1 MERSLWKF
9 GRPWTAL
16 GNDARTRRGARIS
29 WMAAAHVAASTL
41 ADARALPAQA
51 LDASASG
58 GGASGSAVTAAPLS
72 AAGVREAA
80 RAVAR
85 GPMGAAS
92 TPDELLHLQAL
103 LDGAGFAP
111 GAIDAKWSDNTR
123 LAVRAFR
130 AAAGLPLA
138 DEIDADAYARLVEAA
153 DARDPLASYTLTA
166 ADVRGPYR
174 RLPAGTYAKAR
185 LDCLCYQ
192 SLLEMLGERFHVT
205 PAVLKRLNPDVD
217 FARAAAGT
225 AVVVPNVARRP
236 AAGVAPRLARL
247 VVDRGQGS
255 LRGED
260 AAGRPLFWMPVSV
273 GSPEEP
279 SPSGRL
285 KVVSITR
292 DPHYHFNP
300 RVLGDVPDSR
310 PDAHLPPGP
319 NSPVGVLWMQLS
331 KAHVGIHGTAD
342 PELVGPGM
350 SHGCVRVTNWDARFL
365 ADVARPGLEVRFL

>member
-1 MERSLWKF
+1 MERF
-9 GRPWTAL
+9 RPMDGRAT
-16 GNDARTRRGARIS
+16 RTPGTPVRAAI
-29 WMAAAHVAASTL
+29 AAAALAVACAL
-41 ADARALPAQA
+41 APARALPAQA
-51 LDASASG
+51 LDGDAG
-58 GGASGSAVTAAPLS
+58 TGGAAAAPARALS
-72 AAGVREAA
+72 ADGVREAA
-80 RAVAR
+80 RGAPR
-85 GPMGAAS
+85 TPLGAAS

-103 LDGAGFAP
+103 LDAAGFAP
-111 GAIDAKWSDNTR
+111 GSIDARWNENTR

-130 AAAGLPLA
+130 AAAGLPPA
-138 DEIDADAYARLVEAA
+138 EEIDADAHARLLERAG
-153 DARDPLASYTLTA
+153 AREPLAAYTVTA

-185 LDCLCYQ
+185 MDCLCYQ
-192 SLLEMLGERFHVT
+192 SMLEMLGERFHVA
-205 PAVLKRLNPDVD
+205 PAVLRQLNPAVD
-217 FARAAAGT
+217 FARARAGT
-225 AVVVPNVARRP
+225 ALVVPNVGRAAP
-236 AAGVAPRLARL
+236 ASVAPQLARL

-260 AAGRPLFWMPVSV
+260 AAGRTLFWMPVSV
-273 GSPEEP
+273 GSPAEP
-279 SPSGRL
+279 SPKGRL

-331 KAHVGIHGTAD
+331 RAHVGIHGTAD

-350 SHGCVRVTNWDARFL
+350 SHGCVRVTNWDARWL
-365 ADVARPGLEVRFL
+365 ASVSRPGLEVHFL